1 MDLKLT
7 YYGRVEGDLVKIFR
21 AKEMTEMIV
30 RNFAGHD
37 IEITIQRKR
46 KRRSLMQ
53 NAYYFGVVLPL
64 VMSGLNDAGYKVSKE
79 STHEFLKATF
89 FKQELVNE
97 QTGEILQTVGST
109 AKMSTVQMMEYF
121 EDITRWAAE
130 FLNVQIPGPGEQIE
144 LL

>member
-7 YYGRVEGDLVKIFR
+7 YYGKVTDVIKIYR
-21 AKEMTEMIV
+21 SKEMQEMVI
-30 RNFAGHD
+30 RNFAGKD
-37 IEITIQRKR
+37 IELTIQRKR

-53 NAYYFGVVLPL
+53 NAYYYGVVLPI
-64 VMSGLNDAGYKVSKE
+64 VQKGLTDAGYKVSKE

-89 FKQELVNE
+89 FKQELVND

-109 AKMSTVQMMEYF
+109 SQMTTVQMMEYF
-121 EDITRWAAE
+121 EDITQWAVE
-130 FLNVQIPGPGEQIE
+130 FLNIQIPQPNEQIK